1 MLEQRPGFEARFK
14 IDELNKLTT
23 QSFGLAL
30 AEIDLDDSDAQ
41 LHSVV
46 SERVEELLAEQIAG
60 HNRLIDLTLGC
71 HLIEGNEPYPLQVGP
86 VIFET
91 REAWRLHMLAAGKL
105 SPTTARR
112 LYARWSGNATVL
124 TIELR

>member
-1 MLEQRPGFEARFK
+1 MRISDWSSDVCSSDLTLKLRFK
-14 IDELNKLTT
+14 IDELNKVTS

-30 AEIDLDDSDAQ
+30 AEVDLDISDAQ

-71 HLIEGNEPYPLQVGP
+71 NLIEGDEPYPLQVGQLGRASCGER
-86 VIFET
+86 VCQ
-91 REAWRLHMLAAGKL
+91 
-105 SPTTARR
+105 
-112 LYARWSGNATVL
+112 YV
-124 TIELR
+124 